1 MNPKSCISHPDATY
15 YSEELK
21 WMQESNGKREIEAVY
36 DSWKGGLV
44 GYLVW
49 KIKQIL
55 QVEEDEMDWIGSD
68 DLDDDLV
75 DIADLINDMF
85 EI

>member
-1 MNPKSCISHPDATY
+1 
-15 YSEELK
+15 
-21 WMQESNGKREIEAVY
+21 MQESNGKREIEAVC
-36 DSWKGGLV
+36 DSWNGGLV

-49 KIKQIL
+49 KIKRTL
-55 QVEEDEMDWIGSD
+55 HVEEDEMDWIGSD

-75 DIADLINDMF
+75 DVADLMNDMF